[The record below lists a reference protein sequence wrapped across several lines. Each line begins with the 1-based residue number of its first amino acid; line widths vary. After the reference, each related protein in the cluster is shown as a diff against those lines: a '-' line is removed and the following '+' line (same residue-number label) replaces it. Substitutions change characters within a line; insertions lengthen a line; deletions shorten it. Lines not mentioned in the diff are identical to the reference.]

1 MQAKWKY
8 GLATLFTGYYAIS
21 YYAFK
26 RMTRGK
32 RKTPEMLLA
41 PYTTEDQSFYHD
53 VPFEHVSLQ
62 SRDGYRLYG
71 RVYRNGEAKKWI
83 VFVHGYTA
91 SHSFMA
97 PHLAMFHRLGYN
109 LLAVDLRSHGE
120 SEGVYASYGYHE
132 KHDIVDWV
140 DWLRT
145 HETVD
150 EVGLHGVSMGA
161 ATIIQAGP
169 LTDVDFLIAECP
181 FDDMRQLMRHQLN
194 NLHRLPGD
202 LLLPGINY
210 FLWSRAGFLMHQVS
224 PKRSLAETSAP
235 VLFVH
240 GTRDDFVPTW
250 MSIEM
255 NALNRRNELALI
267 HDAEHTNCILK
278 DRDAYEAAVTNFL
291 ARRRE
296 SGQQSD
302 PVTHARP

>member
-1 MQAKWKY
+1 MKKKWKY

-41 PYTTEDQSFYHD
+41 PYTKEDQSFYHD
-53 VPFEHVSLQ
+53 VPFEHVSLR
-62 SRDGYRLYG
+62 SYDGYRLYG
-71 RVYRNGEAKKWI
+71 RIYRNGNPGKWI

-97 PHLAMFHRLGYN
+97 SHLAMFHRLGYN

-132 KHDIVDWV
+132 KHDIVAWV

-145 HETVD
+145 HEPVQ

-161 ATIIQAGP
+161 ASILQAGP
-169 LTDVDFLIAECP
+169 LTEVDFLIAECP

-194 NLHRLPGD
+194 VLHRLPGD

-210 FLWSRAGFLMHQVS
+210 FLWSRAGFTMNQVR
-224 PKRSLAETSAP
+224 PNDAVEDITAP
-235 VLFVH
+235 ILFIH
-240 GTRDDFVPTW
+240 GTKDDFVPTW
-250 MSIEM
+250 MSVKM
-255 NALNRRNELALI
+255 NAQNRKNELVLI
-267 HDAEHTNCILK
+267 HGAEHTNCILK
-278 DRDAYEAAVTNFL
+278 DPYAYETAVSQFL
-291 ARRRE
+291 NR
-296 SGQQSD
+296 
-302 PVTHARP
+302 

>member
-1 MQAKWKY
+1 MQKRWKV

-41 PYTTEDQSFYHD
+41 PYTKEDQSFYHD
-53 VPFEHVSLQ
+53 VPFEHVSLRSQ
-62 SRDGYRLYG
+62 DGYRLYG
-71 RVYRNGEAKKWI
+71 RVYRNEGSSKWI

-140 DWLRT
+140 DWLRAN
-145 HETVD
+145 ESVS

-161 ATIIQAGP
+161 ASILQAGP

-194 NLHRLPGD
+194 VLHRLPGD

-210 FLWSRAGFLMHQVS
+210 FLWTRAGFRMHQVR
-224 PKRSLAETSAP
+224 PKRALAAIDAP
-235 VLFVH
+235 VLFIH
-240 GTRDDFVPTW
+240 GTEDDFVPTW
-250 MSIEM
+250 MSVEM
-255 NALNRRNELALI
+255 NALNRQNEIALI
-267 HDAEHTNCILK
+267 HGAEHTNCILK
-278 DRDAYEAAVTNFL
+278 DQPAYEAAVSQFL
-291 ARRRE
+291 NRRHE
-296 SGQQSD
+296 SVQQ
-302 PVTHARP
+302 